1 MNHKIT
7 LLPKSEVEIE
17 ITLPFPEFEPHVKR
31 AAAALSEERDIE
43 GFRRGKAPFDA
54 VKNKFGESAIYE
66 RAAEHAVRKTY
77 PALVEELED
86 NPPEGVKEFAPIGQP
101 EITITKLAPGNELIY
116 KAKFSLMPSVE
127 LPDYKKIAAKFA
139 GEKKEAE
146 VTDDEIA
153 KTLTWIAES
162 RMEQIPVEREAKDGD
177 AVEVDF
183 VIRHEGVKW
192 ENGES
197 RNHPLVVGKKTFIP
211 GFEEHLAGMKTGDEK
226 DFSLTLPEDWRDKAL
241 AGRTIDVHVKMNI
254 VKERKIPEI
263 NDEFVKQLGAFE
275 NVEMLKKNI
284 ADGLL
289 QEKQE
294 KEKQRVRV
302 TIIEAIAKEIKTEVP
317 QLLVER
323 EREKMFEELRNSIE
337 QMGMKWEDYLLH
349 INKNLEELRTEWLPE
364 AEKRVRVA
372 LALREISRKEHINPT
387 AQEVQ
392 EKSDQ
397 YLKQFADDTEAHKQI
412 DPDRLRE
419 YAKGIVKNEKVFELL
434 ESMK

>member
-17 ITLPFPEFEPHVKR
+17 IMLPFSEFELHVKR
-31 AAAALSEERDIE
+31 AASALSEERDIE

-54 VKNKFGESAIYE
+54 VKNKFGEAAIYE

-86 NPPEGVKEFAPIGQP
+86 NPPESLKEFAPIGQP
-101 EITITKLAPGNELIY
+101 EITIIKLAPGNELIY
-116 KAKFSLMPSVE
+116 KAKVALMPSVE
-127 LPDYKKIAAKFA
+127 LPDYKAIAATFA
-139 GEKKEAE
+139 SDKKEVE
-146 VTDDEIA
+146 ITEDEIA

-162 RMEQIPVEREAKDGD
+162 RMQQIPVERAAKDGD

-183 VIRHEGVKW
+183 VIRLEGVKW

-197 RNHPLVVGKKTFIP
+197 RNHPLIVGKKTFIP
-211 GFEEHLAGMKTGDEK
+211 GFEEHLKEMKAGDEK

-241 AGRTIDVHVKMNI
+241 AGKQIDIHVKMNI

-275 NVEMLKKNI
+275 NVDMLKKNI
-284 ADGLL
+284 SEGLL
-289 QEKQE
+289 NEKQE
-294 KEKQRVRV
+294 KEKQRIRV
-302 TIIEAIAKEIKTEVP
+302 VIIEAIAKEIKQEVP
-317 QLLVER
+317 ELLVER
-323 EREKMFEELRNSIE
+323 ELQKMFEELKNSIE

-349 INKNLEELRTEWLPE
+349 IKKNLQELRTEWMAE

-372 LALREISRKEHINPT
+372 LALREISRKENINPT
-387 AQEVQ
+387 MQEV
-392 EKSDQ
+392 ELKAND
-397 YLKQFADDTEAHKQI
+397 YLRQFADDEAAQKQI

-419 YAKGIVKNEKVFELL
+419 YAKGILKNEKVFELL
-434 ESMK
+434 EAQ